1 MDERKQ
7 HKMKILILGSGSFA
21 GQALFSNLLDSGYEV
36 IGINRSTPKSSN
48 YWHWIKRYRKH
59 IEKYWFE
66 INLHKDP
73 EFVTEK
79 IKFFQPT
86 HIIDFMG
93 QGMVAQSW
101 DDPALWYETNLAR
114 KSYILES
121 IKNLKSLEKYI
132 RASTPEVYGSSEF
145 KQKEEA
151 NFCPSTPYAVSH
163 SAIDYHLRCLGKN
176 YNFPYIIGRFSNF
189 YGEGQ
194 QLYRVIPKSILSIL
208 NGKIFTIDGNG
219 KSLRSFI
226 HSYDICSAFKALLFK
241 SQPKKEYNFST
252 SEEISIIDLI
262 RRVCNLTNKN
272 FEKVV
277 KFGPERKG
285 KDFIYR
291 LDCTKSISELGW
303 ESTISL
309 NDGLKKVYLWI
320 ENNNSYFSKLSWDYE
335 HKC

>member
-1 MDERKQ
+1 
-7 HKMKILILGSGSFA
+7 MKILILGSGSFA
-21 GQALFSNLLDSGYEV
+21 GQALCSNLLDSGYEV
-36 IGINRSTPKSSN
+36 IGINRSAPKST
-48 YWHWIKRYRKH
+48 YHWSWTNRYKKYLN
-59 IEKYWFE
+59 KYWFE
-66 INLHKDP
+66 INLHKNPDNII
-73 EFVTEK
+73 EK
-79 IKFFQPT
+79 INAFQPS

-101 DDPALWYETNLAR
+101 DDPNLWYETNLAR
-114 KSYILES
+114 KSYLLES

-151 NFCPSTPYAVSH
+151 HFCPSSPYAVSH

-176 YNFPYIIGRFSNF
+176 YDFPYIIGRFSNF

-194 QLYRVIPKSILSIL
+194 QLYRVIPKAILSLL
-208 NGKIFTIDGNG
+208 NDKIFTIDGDG
-219 KSLRSFI
+219 KSIRSFI
-226 HSYDICSAFKALLFK
+226 HSDDICSAFKALLFK

-252 SEEISIIDLI
+252 PEEITIIDLI
-262 RRVCNLTNKN
+262 SKICHLTNKN

-285 KDFIYR
+285 KDLIYR
-291 LDCTKSISELGW
+291 LDCTKSVSELGW
-303 ESTISL
+303 ESTISF
-309 NDGLKKVYLWI
+309 NDGLKKVHEWI

>member
-1 MDERKQ
+1 
-7 HKMKILILGSGSFA
+7 MKILILGSGSFA

-36 IGINRSTPKSSN
+36 FGINRSALKSP
-48 YWHWIKRYRKH
+48 YHWPWT
-59 IEKYWFE
+59 EKYKKYIDKHWFE
-66 INLHKDP
+66 INLHKNPD
-73 EFVTEK
+73 FIIEK
-79 IKFFQPT
+79 INYFKPS

-101 DDPALWYETNLAR
+101 DDPTLWYETNLAK

-132 RASTPEVYGSSEF
+132 RASTPEVYGSSEL

-151 NFCPSTPYAVSH
+151 RFCPSTPYAVSH
-163 SAIDYHLRCLGKN
+163 SAIDYHIRCLGKN

-226 HSYDICSAFKALLFK
+226 HSYDICEAFKALLFK
-241 SQPKKEYNFST
+241 SQPKQEYNFST
-252 SEEISIIDLI
+252 TEEISIIDLI
-262 RRVCNLTNKN
+262 QKICNLTNSN

-291 LDCTKSISELGW
+291 LDCTKSKSELGW

-309 NDGLKKVYLWI
+309 NNGLKKVYEWI
-320 ENNNSYFSKLSWDYE
+320 ADNNSYFSKLSWEYL